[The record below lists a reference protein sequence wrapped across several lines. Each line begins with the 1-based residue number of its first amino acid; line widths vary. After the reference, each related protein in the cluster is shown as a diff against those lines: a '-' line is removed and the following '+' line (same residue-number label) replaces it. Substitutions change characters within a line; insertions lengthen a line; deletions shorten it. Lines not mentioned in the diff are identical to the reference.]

1 MARLLS
7 GLSLQIL
14 GSFSSPLEEWQGE
27 WQDQLMVSSVNVLLG
42 YSWFL
47 GSLGWAAFISTDSHG
62 EKKMGG

>member
-1 MARLLS
+1 MGSSGLHVARLLS

-42 YSWFL
+42 LLMVPWISRL
-47 GSLGWAAFISTDSHG
+47 GSFYFY
-62 EKKMGG
+62 